1 MIVVASFT
9 VLWYFT
15 SSKNAVAIQHLVE
28 QVLRSG
34 EKGVG
39 GSSTK
44 LSSAIEIMTILSI
57 FQLLAGL
64 CMACLINF
72 ILKRKSKMKEQK
84 QMTETETEETG
95 SKKSTVAIGAL
106 HFAGCLCTNL
116 GFAFGSASLV
126 QIVKLLEPIE
136 TLIFTVVV
144 TKSLSSVT
152 ARKTFSMFAII
163 IGTSMLL
170 LQKNNNASSNS
181 NAIVF
186 ALCSGICMAGRNTA
200 VKKFDSKLPAKEEKK
215 SYNQEQQV
223 DWHMA
228 AVDGIQKFIQ
238 ITGSAT
244 LVSVLAL
251 PFAVGLSASGNMI
264 SATTLLLSS
273 GWIGLQS
280 IIYHGLY
287 NIASI
292 SVLCLISAQSH
303 SLLNVGKR
311 VSNVLVAATVFQENI
326 GIQGIMG
333 LLVAATG
340 GFAYL
345 SSPKGKRRNVRPAL
359 KINKI
364 LRITTL
370 VIFASFFL
378 FNLNLSYLLTSTY
391 KNEVGETNLSST
403 GVLTKKTHSSD
414 FLVWMF
420 PFPPPTKEA
429 SKMAIDDT
437 LICAYS
443 NACNDYEHHTK
454 INLKALTKD
463 TYFHNYVCD
472 HAYHKV
478 RHMQD
483 FPYHIHAITMMSLL
497 QTRPGKFHPN
507 N

>member
-34 EKGVG
+34 KNGVV

-44 LSSAIEIMTILSI
+44 LSSAMEIMTILSI

-64 CMACLINF
+64 CMAYLISF
-72 ILKRKSKMKEQK
+72 ILKRKSKMKTKK
-84 QMTETETEETG
+84 QRTETAETR
-95 SKKSTVAIGAL
+95 SKKGTVAIGAL

-144 TKSLSSVT
+144 TKSLSLVT
-152 ARKTFSMFAII
+152 TRKTLSMFAII

-170 LQKNNNASSNS
+170 SQKNSNASSNS
-181 NAIVF
+181 NAIIF

-200 VKKFDSKLPAKEEKK
+200 VKKYDSKFPAEEE

-244 LVSVLAL
+244 LVSVIAFVL
-251 PFAVGLSASGNMI
+251 AVGLSASGNMI
-264 SATTLLLSS
+264 AATSFLFSS
-273 GWIGLQS
+273 GWIGVQS

-326 GIQGIMG
+326 DIQGVMG
-333 LLVAATG
+333 LLIAAIG

-345 SSPKGKRRNVRPAL
+345 SFPEQGKRRTVLPVLR
-359 KINKI
+359 INKA
-364 LRITTL
+364 LHITAM
-370 VIFASFFL
+370 VIFALFFL
-378 FNLNLSYLLTSTY
+378 FNLNLSHLLTSE
-391 KNEVGETNLSST
+391 NVLGENNLPFT
-403 GVLTKKTHSSD
+403 EELTKKTHSSD

-429 SKMAIDDT
+429 SKMAVDGT

-443 NACNDYEHHTK
+443 NACNDYDHHTK
-454 INLKALTKD
+454 INLKALTKG
-463 TYFHNYVCD
+463 TYFHNYVRD

-483 FPYHIHAITMMSLL
+483 FPYHIHAIAMMSLL
-497 QTRPGKFHPN
+497 QTRPGKFHTN